1 MSRGEDRLDRIERM
15 LRDILLRLERLES
28 IISGIEDAETAQLA
42 ARLAFVFS
50 LPAYQAVRIASSLSS
65 VLRMAPSGSLD
76 DLDIMIIEVLAVEG
90 ELSLRGLE
98 KAIRESRGRASR
110 TTLVKRIRKLERL
123 GIVRVE
129 HHGNK
134 MRIRLVREDD
144 VQRYES

>member
-1 MSRGEDRLDRIERM
+1 MDVSGGDDRLERIEKM

-28 IISGIEDAETAQLA
+28 IISSIEDAETAQLA
-42 ARLAFVFS
+42 TRLAFVFS

-65 VLRMAPSGSLD
+65 VLRRAPSGSLD

-98 KAIRESRGRASR
+98 RAIRESRGKASR

-129 HHGNK
+129 HQGNK
-134 MRIRLVREDD
+134 MKIRLVHRDEA
-144 VQRYES
+144 

>member
-1 MSRGEDRLDRIERM
+1 MTGGDDRLDRIEKM
-15 LRDILLRLERLES
+15 LRDILMRLERLES
-28 IISGIEDAETAQLA
+28 IISSIEYAETAQLA

-50 LPAYQAVRIASSLSS
+50 LPAYQAVRIASSLSR
-65 VLRMAPSGSLD
+65 VLRRAPSGSLD

-110 TTLVKRIRKLERL
+110 TTLVRRIRKLQRL

-129 HHGNK
+129 HQGNK
-134 MRIRLVREDD
+134 MRIMLAHGDEV
-144 VQRYES
+144 

>member
-1 MSRGEDRLDRIERM
+1 MVSEGDDRLERIEKM

-28 IISGIEDAETAQLA
+28 IISSIEDAETAQLA
-42 ARLAFVFS
+42 TRLAFVFS

-65 VLRMAPSGSLD
+65 VLRRAPSGSLD

-98 KAIRESRGRASR
+98 RAIRESRGRASR

-129 HHGNK
+129 HQGNK
-134 MRIRLVREDD
+134 MKIRLVRGDD
-144 VQRYES
+144 V

>member
-1 MSRGEDRLDRIERM
+1 MEVSGGDDRLERIEKM

-28 IISGIEDAETAQLA
+28 IISSIEDAETAQLA
-42 ARLAFVFS
+42 TRLAFVFS

-65 VLRMAPSGSLD
+65 VLRRAPSGSLD

-98 KAIRESRGRASR
+98 RAIRESRGKASR

-129 HHGNK
+129 HQGNK
-134 MRIRLVREDD
+134 MKIRLVHRDEA
-144 VQRYES
+144 

>member
-1 MSRGEDRLDRIERM
+1 MVSEGDDRLERIEKM

-28 IISGIEDAETAQLA
+28 IISSIEDAETAQLA

-65 VLRMAPSGSLD
+65 VLRRAPSGSLD

-98 KAIRESRGRASR
+98 RAIRESRGRASR

-129 HHGNK
+129 HQGNK
-134 MRIRLVREDD
+134 MKIRLVRRDD
-144 VQRYES
+144 V